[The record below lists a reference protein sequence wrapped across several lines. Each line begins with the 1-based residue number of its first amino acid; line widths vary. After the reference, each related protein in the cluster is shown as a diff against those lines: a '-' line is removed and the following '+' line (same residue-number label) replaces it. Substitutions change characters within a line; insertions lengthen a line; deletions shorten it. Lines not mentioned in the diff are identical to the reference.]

1 MNHGR
6 DGRYRLLVRLIHH
19 KNCMRKAS
27 LIHLLVLMAA
37 SVAVTFWYCLRA
49 LWVGAFT
56 RQPRPAIDGIC
67 RRWSSALVRLIDLRW
82 QVVGAMPA
90 FEGNRR
96 YIVMCSHA
104 SHYDIPLS
112 FVALDGSLRMLA
124 KKELSHIPVFGRA
137 MRAAEFIFID
147 RNNREQA
154 LKDLAAAR
162 AKMES
167 GIVLWVSPE
176 GTRSAN
182 GELLPFKKG
191 CFHLA
196 IDTQAVIIPV
206 AIRNISKVLPKG
218 TFNLNLGVQ
227 TEVHIGASIDATG
240 YSIEQ
245 RQQLSHRVEHSM
257 RQLLGHTATAAA
269 PQPALPAG
277 EQA

>member
-1 MNHGR
+1 
-6 DGRYRLLVRLIHH
+6 
-19 KNCMRKAS
+19 MRKAS
-27 LIHLLVLMAA
+27 LIRLLMLMAA
-37 SVAVTFWYCLRA
+37 SVAVTLWYCLRA
-49 LWVGAFT
+49 LWTGAS
-56 RQPRPAIDGIC
+56 RREPRPAIDQIC

-82 QVVGAMPA
+82 RVVGSMPQI
-90 FEGNRR
+90 ESQRR
-96 YIVMCSHA
+96 YIVMCTHA

-112 FVALDGSLRMLA
+112 FVALPGSLRMLA
-124 KKELSHIPVFGRA
+124 KKELSRIPIFGQA

-147 RNNREQA
+147 RHHRDQA
-154 LKDLAAAR
+154 LRDLAAAR

-218 TFNLNLGVQ
+218 TFNLNLGVE
-227 TEVHIGASIDATG
+227 TEVHIGAPIDASGFTL
-240 YSIEQ
+240 EQ
-245 RQQLSHRVEHSM
+245 RQALSDQVEHSM
-257 RQLLGHTATAAA
+257 RQLLGQRQRQAETI
-269 PQPALPAG
+269 PAQVAG